1 MQGGIVS
8 EFDRKPVAPEHL
20 QSGRYF
26 AASYAGEHIAGTEFV
41 IGALFVSFGLGA
53 IDVIIGLIF
62 GNLLAV
68 LTWALICAPIA
79 TDTRLT
85 LYAYLEKIAGP
96 HFIKIYSVVNGILF
110 CILAGAMITVSA
122 SAIRILFGLDAQ
134 TGLFPTD
141 PRFVLIALS
150 VGAVVAFAAVK
161 GFKFVAKF
169 AEVAAPWMISMF
181 FVGAIVTLPALLAAT
196 PNLSS
201 IGSAS
206 DFMGLLG
213 SSVFVDKGTE
223 ITMWHVIAF
232 TWGANLAFHGGLGDM
247 TILRF
252 ARNKAYGWYSS
263 LGMFIGHF
271 AAWIAAG
278 IMGAGAAYILKT
290 PLTELDAG
298 GVAFQALGAVGI
310 LAVVIAGWTTSNPTI
325 YRAGLAFQSLNPNWS
340 REKVTGVV
348 GIITAIIACS
358 PFVFSQLLGF
368 LGIMAVIM
376 APIGAII
383 FAEHYLFSRM
393 GLTRYWSLG
402 RGHKLNMPAAITWA
416 SSALLAY
423 ILGTVFGIHIFF
435 LFIPT
440 WIAALI
446 LYPLL
451 SSFMGAKAFQSD
463 QLTQI
468 ESVETARKQ
477 SEEEAMRNFISKA
490 KDKRPIFET
499 GLLAIAAI
507 ALVVCF
513 YLGFKASGDMS
524 ASRQFKSVI
533 VWPTVIYFIAATALV
548 FIHKDKSP
556 DAN

>member
-1 MQGGIVS
+1 MS
-8 EFDRKPVAPEHL
+8 EFDRKPVAPGHL

-53 IDVIIGLIF
+53 ADVIIGLII

-134 TGLFPTD
+134 TGLLPTD

-196 PNLSS
+196 PDLSS
-201 IGSAS
+201 IGSAA
-206 DFMGLLG
+206 DFVNMLG
-213 SSVFVDKGTE
+213 SSVFIDRGTE
-223 ITMWHVIAF
+223 ITVWHVIAF

-252 ARNKAYGWYSS
+252 AKNKAYGWYSS

-278 IMGAGAAYILKT
+278 VMGAGAAYILKT

-325 YRAGLAFQSLNPNWS
+325 YRAGLAFQSLNPKWS
-340 REKVTGVV
+340 REKVTAIV

-402 RGHKLNMPAAITWA
+402 RGNKLNVPAAITWA

-451 SSFMGAKAFQSD
+451 SSFMGAKAYQSE
-463 QLTQI
+463 QLDNI
-468 ESVETARKQ
+468 ERGESERKRAEIETIQNLTSDSKNKRPLFETA
-477 SEEEAMRNFISKA
+477 
-490 KDKRPIFET
+490 
-499 GLLAIAAI
+499 LLLIAAI
-507 ALVVCF
+507 ALLACF
-513 YLGFKASGDMS
+513 YLGFSASGDASS
-524 ASRQFKSVI
+524 AGKFKSAI

-548 FIHKDKSP
+548 FVHKDKTS

>member
-1 MQGGIVS
+1 MVS
-8 EFDRKPVAPEHL
+8 EFDRTPVAPKAL
-20 QSGRYF
+20 QSGQYF
-26 AASYAGEHIAGTEFV
+26 AASYAGEHVAGTEFV

-53 IDVIIGLIF
+53 MDVIVGLVF

-68 LTWALICAPIA
+68 LTWALLCAPIA

-96 HFIKIYSVVNGILF
+96 HFIKIYSVVNGALF

-122 SAIRILFGLDAQ
+122 SAIRILFGLDPQ

-141 PRFVLIALS
+141 LRFILIALS
-150 VGAVVAFAAVK
+150 VGMVVAFAAVK

-181 FVGAIVTLPALLAAT
+181 FIGALATLPALISAT
-196 PNLSS
+196 PDLAGVGSS
-201 IGSAS
+201 S
-206 DFMGLLG
+206 DLMTLLDK
-213 SSVFVDKGTE
+213 SVFVDRGTE
-223 ITMWHVIAF
+223 ITVWHVIAF

-252 ARNKAYGWYSS
+252 AKNKAYGWYSS

-278 IMGAGAAYILKT
+278 IMGAGAASILNT

-298 GVAFQALGAVGI
+298 GVAYQALGAVGI

-325 YRAGLAFQSLNPNWS
+325 YLAGLAFQSLNPKWS
-340 REKVTGVV
+340 RESVTWVV
-348 GIITAIIACS
+348 GIITAVIACS

-383 FAEHYLFSRM
+383 FAEHYLFRPL
-393 GLTRYWSLG
+393 GLTRYWRIG
-402 RGHKLNMPAAITWA
+402 RGNKLNVPATLTWFL
-416 SSALLAY
+416 SALCAY
-423 ILGTVFGIHIFF
+423 GLGTIFKIHIFF

-440 WIAALI
+440 WIIAMV
-446 LYPLL
+446 LYVLL
-451 SSFMGAKAFQSD
+451 AYFMGAKSAESQT
-463 QLTQI
+463 LTEMEQAEI
-468 ESVETARKQ
+468 ERKRDEAKFIATLKIAKGVRRPPLETA
-477 SEEEAMRNFISKA
+477 
-490 KDKRPIFET
+490 
-499 GLLAIAAI
+499 LLAIAAI
-507 ALVVCF
+507 ALLVGF
-513 YLGFKASGDMS
+513 YLGFKSSGD
-524 ASRQFKSVI
+524 AYPGAFKTAI
-533 VWPTVIYFIAATALV
+533 ILPTLIYFAAAITLV
-548 FIHKDKSP
+548 FIHKDRAE

>member
-1 MQGGIVS
+1 MS
-8 EFDRKPVAPEHL
+8 EFDRTPVAPKSL
-20 QSGRYF
+20 QSGKYF
-26 AASYAGEHIAGTEFV
+26 AASYAGEHVAGTEFV

-53 IDVIIGLIF
+53 VDVITGLIF

-96 HFIKIYSVVNGILF
+96 HFIKIYSVVNGVLF

-122 SAIRILFGLDAQ
+122 SAIRILFGLEPQ

-141 PRFVLIALS
+141 LRFILIALS

-169 AEVAAPWMISMF
+169 AEVAAPWMIAMF
-181 FVGAIVTLPALLAAT
+181 FVGALATLPSLLSAT
-196 PNLSS
+196 PGLDSVGSS
-201 IGSAS
+201 S
-206 DFMGLLG
+206 DLMTLLG

-271 AAWIAAG
+271 AAWVAAG
-278 IMGAGAAYILKT
+278 IMGAGAAYIMKT
-290 PLTELDAG
+290 PLPQLDAG

-325 YRAGLAFQSLNPNWS
+325 YRAGLAFQSLNPKWS
-340 REKVTGVV
+340 REKVTLTV

-383 FAEHYLFSRM
+383 FAEHYLFKGM
-393 GLTRYWSLG
+393 GLPRYWRVS
-402 RGHKLNMPAAITWA
+402 RGDKLNMPAAITWA
-416 SSALLAY
+416 STALFAY
-423 ILGTVFGIHIFF
+423 VLGSVFGIHIFF

-446 LYPLL
+446 LYPIL
-451 SSFMGAKAFQSD
+451 SSFMGAKAVDKNVLDDMERAEAERKSAEAKALMSFQS
-463 QLTQI
+463 QPKLKKSGVKT
-468 ESVETARKQ
+468 V
-477 SEEEAMRNFISKA
+477 
-490 KDKRPIFET
+490 
-499 GLLAIAAI
+499 LLAIAAL

-513 YLGFKASGDMS
+513 YLGFKASGNADS
-524 ASRQFKSVI
+524 AAFKSAI
-533 VWPTVIYFIAATALV
+533 IWPTVIYFIAATILV
-548 FIHKDKSP
+548 FLDKDKTES
-556 DAN
+556 AA

>member
-1 MQGGIVS
+1 VS
-8 EFDRKPVAPEHL
+8 QFDRIPVAPDSL

-26 AASYAGEHIAGTEFV
+26 AASYAGEHVAGTEFV

-53 IDVIIGLIF
+53 LDVIIGLVF

-96 HFIKIYSVVNGILF
+96 HFIKIYSVVNGALF

-122 SAIRILFGLDAQ
+122 SAIRILFGLEAQ
-134 TGLFPTD
+134 TGLIPTD
-141 PRFVLIALS
+141 LRFILIALA
-150 VGAVVAFAAVK
+150 VGAVVAFAAVR

-169 AEVAAPWMISMF
+169 AEVAAPWMIAMF
-181 FVGAIVTLPALLAAT
+181 FVGALATLPALISAT
-196 PNLSS
+196 PGLDSVSS
-201 IGSAS
+201 SA
-206 DFMGLLG
+206 DLMTMLG
-213 SSVFVDKGTE
+213 SSVFVDRGTD
-223 ITMWHVIAF
+223 ITVLHVIAF

-278 IMGAGAAYILKT
+278 IMGAGAAYIMKT

-325 YRAGLAFQSLNPNWS
+325 YRAGLAFQSLNPKWS
-340 REKVTGVV
+340 REKVTWVV

-383 FAEHYLFSRM
+383 FAEHYLFKKIGM
-393 GLTRYWSLG
+393 TRYWRVG
-402 RGHKLNMPAAITWA
+402 RGDQLNMPATITWA
-416 SSALLAY
+416 LSALFAY
-423 ILGTVFGIHIFF
+423 VLGSAFGIHIFF

-440 WIAALI
+440 WVIALI

-451 SSFMGAKAFQSD
+451 SSFMGAKSANTEA
-463 QLTQI
+463 LTQM
-468 ESVETARKQ
+468 EQAEFERKKA
-477 SEEEAMRNFISKA
+477 EAAAIQNSTSAA
-490 KDKRPIFET
+490 KEKRPPLEML
-499 GLLAIAAI
+499 LLAIATF
-507 ALVVCF
+507 ALLVCF
-513 YLGFKASGDMS
+513 YLGFKATGDAGS
-524 ASRQFKSVI
+524 DQFKTAI
-533 VWPTVIYFIAATALV
+533 IWPTIVYFIAATMLV
-548 FIHKDKSP
+548 FIHKDKAAS
-556 DAN
+556 AK

>member
-1 MQGGIVS
+1 MS
-8 EFDRKPVAPEHL
+8 EFDRTPVAPESL
-20 QSGRYF
+20 QSGQYF
-26 AASYAGEHIAGTEFV
+26 AASYAGEHVAGTEFV

-53 IDVIIGLIF
+53 MDVVIGLVF

-96 HFIKIYSVVNGILF
+96 HFIKIYSVVNGVLF

-122 SAIRILFGLDAQ
+122 SAVRILFGLEAQ

-141 PRFVLIALS
+141 LRFILIALG
-150 VGAVVAFAAVK
+150 VGAVVAFAAVR

-181 FVGAIVTLPALLAAT
+181 FIGALATLPALLNAT
-196 PNLSS
+196 PDISGVN
-201 IGSAS
+201 SAN
-206 DFMGLLG
+206 DFMGLLDT
-213 SSVFVDKGTE
+213 SVFVDRGTD

-252 ARNKAYGWYSS
+252 AKNKAYGWYSS

-278 IMGAGAAYILKT
+278 IMGAGAAHLLQT

-325 YRAGLAFQSLNPNWS
+325 YRAGLAFQSLNPKWS
-340 REKVTGVV
+340 RESVTWVV

-383 FAEHYLFSRM
+383 FAEHYLFKPM
-393 GLTRYWSLG
+393 GLTRYWRIG
-402 RGHKLNMPAAITWA
+402 RGNKLNTPAALTWA
-416 SSALLAY
+416 ISALLAY
-423 ILGTVFGIHIFF
+423 LLGTVFGVHIFF

-440 WIAALI
+440 WIAAMVIYL
-446 LYPLL
+446 LL
-451 SSFMGAKAFQSD
+451 SSVMGAKSAKTD
-463 QLTQI
+463 ALAAM
-468 ESVETARKQ
+468 ESAETERK
-477 SEEEAMRNFISKA
+477 SAEALILKSLKST
-490 KDKRPIFET
+490 KSTSRPLMHKGLMIIAT
-499 GLLAIAAI
+499 LALLAGF
-507 ALVVCF
+507 V
-513 YLGFKASGDMS
+513 LGFKALGDTSS
-524 ASRQFKSVI
+524 ATFKSAI
-533 VWPTVIYFIAATALV
+533 IWPTVIYFGAAILLV
-548 FIHKDKSP
+548 FLQKDNTE
-556 DAN
+556 DAD

>member
-1 MQGGIVS
+1 MS
-8 EFDRKPVAPEHL
+8 EFDRSPVAPESL

-26 AASYAGEHIAGTEFV
+26 AASYAGEHVAGTEFV

-53 IDVIIGLIF
+53 LDVIIGLVF
-62 GNLLAV
+62 GNFLAV
-68 LTWALICAPIA
+68 LTWALVCAPIA

-96 HFIKIYSVVNGILF
+96 HFIKIYSVVNGVLF

-122 SAIRILFGLDAQ
+122 SAIRILFGLEAQ
-134 TGLFPTD
+134 TGLLPTD
-141 PRFVLIALS
+141 LRFVLIALG
-150 VGAVVAFAAVK
+150 VGAVVAFAAMK

-169 AEVAAPWMISMF
+169 AEVAAPWMIAMF
-181 FVGAIVTLPALLAAT
+181 FVGALASLPALISAT
-196 PNLSS
+196 PGLDGMNSV
-201 IGSAS
+201 S
-206 DFMGLLG
+206 DFMKLLG
-213 SSVFVDKGTE
+213 SSVFVDRGTD
-223 ITMWHVIAF
+223 ITVWHVIAF

-278 IMGAGAAYILKT
+278 IMGAGAACIIKA
-290 PLTELDAG
+290 PLSELDAG

-325 YRAGLAFQSLNPNWS
+325 YRAGLAFQSLNPKWS
-340 REKVTGVV
+340 RERVTLVV
-348 GIITAIIACS
+348 GIITAVIACS

-383 FAEHYLFSRM
+383 FAEHFLFKRM
-393 GLTRYWSLG
+393 GLTRYW
-402 RGHKLNMPAAITWA
+402 RIARADKLNIPAAITWA
-416 SSALLAY
+416 TSALLAY
-423 ILGTVFGIHIFF
+423 LLGSVWGVHIFF

-451 SSFMGAKAFQSD
+451 SSLMGAKSVAAD
-463 QLTQI
+463 ALREI
-468 ESVETARKQ
+468 ERTETARKLA
-477 SEEEAMRNFISKA
+477 EADAIKSFQLATRQ
-490 KDKRPIFET
+490 KRAPLET
-499 GLLAIAAI
+499 LLLLIASA
-507 ALVVCF
+507 ALIICF
-513 YLGFKASGDMS
+513 YLGFKASGS
-524 ASRQFKSVI
+524 LATEAFKSAVI
-533 VWPTVIYFIAATALV
+533 WPTIIYFIAATVLV
-548 FIHKDKSP
+548 FLHKDNKE
-556 DAN
+556 DAS

>member
-1 MQGGIVS
+1 MSQ
-8 EFDRKPVAPEHL
+8 FDRIPVAPDSL

-26 AASYAGEHIAGTEFV
+26 AASYAGEHVAGTEFV

-53 IDVIIGLIF
+53 LDVIIGLVF

-96 HFIKIYSVVNGILF
+96 HFIKIYSVVNGALF

-122 SAIRILFGLDAQ
+122 SAIRILFGLEAQ
-134 TGLFPTD
+134 TGLIPTD
-141 PRFVLIALS
+141 LRFILIALA
-150 VGAVVAFAAVK
+150 VGAVVAFAAVR

-169 AEVAAPWMISMF
+169 AEVAAPWMIAMF
-181 FVGAIVTLPALLAAT
+181 FVGALATLPALISAT
-196 PNLSS
+196 PGLDSVSS
-201 IGSAS
+201 SA
-206 DFMGLLG
+206 DLMTMLG
-213 SSVFVDKGTE
+213 SSVFVDRGTD
-223 ITMWHVIAF
+223 ITVLHVIAF

-278 IMGAGAAYILKT
+278 IMGAGAAYIMKT

-325 YRAGLAFQSLNPNWS
+325 YRAGLAFQSLNPKWS
-340 REKVTGVV
+340 REKVTWVV

-383 FAEHYLFSRM
+383 FAEHYLFKKIGM
-393 GLTRYWSLG
+393 TRYWRVG
-402 RGHKLNMPAAITWA
+402 RGDQLNMPATITWA
-416 SSALLAY
+416 LSALFAY
-423 ILGTVFGIHIFF
+423 VLGSAFGIHIFF

-440 WIAALI
+440 WVIALI

-451 SSFMGAKAFQSD
+451 SSFMGAKSANTEA
-463 QLTQI
+463 LTQM
-468 ESVETARKQ
+468 EQAEFERKKA
-477 SEEEAMRNFISKA
+477 EAAAIQNSTSAA
-490 KDKRPIFET
+490 KEKRPPLEML
-499 GLLAIAAI
+499 LLAIATF
-507 ALVVCF
+507 ALLVCF
-513 YLGFKASGDMS
+513 YLGFKATGDAGS
-524 ASRQFKSVI
+524 DQFKTAI
-533 VWPTVIYFIAATALV
+533 IWPTIVYFIAATMLV
-548 FIHKDKSP
+548 FIHKDKAAS
-556 DAN
+556 AK

>member
-1 MQGGIVS
+1 MS
-8 EFDRKPVAPEHL
+8 EFDRTPVASESL

-26 AASYAGEHIAGTEFV
+26 AASYAGEHVAGTEFV

-53 IDVIIGLIF
+53 LDVILGLVF

-122 SAIRILFGLDAQ
+122 SAVRILFGLQAQ
-134 TGLFPTD
+134 TGLLPTD
-141 PRFVLIALS
+141 LRFVLIALG

-181 FVGAIVTLPALLAAT
+181 FVGALVSLPALINAT
-196 PNLSS
+196 PGLSG
-201 IGSAS
+201 IGSTS
-206 DFMGLLG
+206 DFMTLLD
-213 SSVFVDKGTE
+213 SSVFVDNGTE

-278 IMGAGAAYILKT
+278 IMGASAAYIMKT
-290 PLTELDAG
+290 PLTGLDAG

-325 YRAGLAFQSLNPNWS
+325 YRAGLAFQSLNPKWS
-340 REKVTGVV
+340 REKVTLVV

-368 LGIMAVIM
+368 LGVMAVIM

-383 FAEHYLFSRM
+383 FAEHYLFARM
-393 GLTRYWSLG
+393 GLTRYWRVG
-402 RGHKLNMPAAITWA
+402 RGDSLNIPAAITWA
-416 SSALLAY
+416 VTALFAY
-423 ILGTVFGIHIFF
+423 ILGSAFGIHIFF

-440 WIAALI
+440 WIAALL
-446 LYPLL
+446 LYPIL
-451 SSFMGAKAFQSD
+451 SALMGAKSANTPL
-463 QLTQI
+463 LTEMENA
-468 ESVETARKQ
+468 ESARKAAEATAIQNLTSTKGPRRSPFETA
-477 SEEEAMRNFISKA
+477 
-490 KDKRPIFET
+490 
-499 GLLAIAAI
+499 LLLIAA
-507 ALVVCF
+507 ASLVVCF
-513 YLGFKASGDMS
+513 YFGLKAAGGGSPET
-524 ASRQFKSVI
+524 FKSTVM
-533 VWPTVIYFIAATALV
+533 WPTIIYFIAATVLV
-548 FIHKDKSP
+548 FIHKDT
-556 DAN
+556 AAGAE

>member
-1 MQGGIVS
+1 MS
-8 EFDRKPVAPEHL
+8 EFDRTAVAPESL
-20 QSGRYF
+20 ESGRYF
-26 AASYAGEHIAGTEFV
+26 AASYAGEHVAGTEFV

-53 IDVIIGLIF
+53 IDVIIGLVF

-96 HFIKIYSVVNGILF
+96 HFIKIYSVVNGALF

-122 SAIRILFGLDAQ
+122 SAIRILFGLEPQ

-141 PRFVLIALS
+141 PRFILIALG
-150 VGAVVAFAAVK
+150 VGGVVAFAAVK

-169 AEVAAPWMISMF
+169 AEVAAPWMIAMF
-181 FVGAIVTLPALLAAT
+181 FVGALATLPALIAAT
-196 PNLSS
+196 PGLAGISS
-201 IGSAS
+201 GS
-206 DFMGLLG
+206 DFMQLLG
-213 SSVFVDKGTE
+213 TSVFVDRGTE

-278 IMGAGAAYILKT
+278 IMGAGAAYIMKT

-298 GVAFQALGAVGI
+298 GVAYQALGAVGI

-325 YRAGLAFQSLNPNWS
+325 YRAGLAFQSLNPKWS
-340 REKVTGVV
+340 RERVTLIV

-383 FAEHYLFSRM
+383 FAEHYLFKKM
-393 GLTRYWSLG
+393 GLTRYWRVG
-402 RGHKLNMPAAITWA
+402 RGDNLNLPAAITWVV
-416 SSALLAY
+416 SALLAY
-423 ILGTVFGIHIFF
+423 ILGSVFGIHIFF

-451 SSFMGAKAFQSD
+451 SSAMGAKSAGIEMLADMERRELARKSAEVEALSNLQSAPR
-463 QLTQI
+463 QKRPT
-468 ESVETARKQ
+468 VET
-477 SEEEAMRNFISKA
+477 
-490 KDKRPIFET
+490 
-499 GLLAIAAI
+499 LLLLIATI
-507 ALVVCF
+507 ALLVCF
-513 YLGFKASGDMS
+513 YLGYNAS
-524 ASRQFKSVI
+524 ASLTSEGFKSAI
-533 VWPTVIYFIAATALV
+533 IWPTVIYFIAAIVLV
-548 FIHKDKSP
+548 FLHKDKIEDSH
-556 DAN
+556 

>member
-1 MQGGIVS
+1 M
-8 EFDRKPVAPEHL
+8 APEAL

-26 AASYAGEHIAGTEFV
+26 AASYAGEHVAGTEFV

-53 IDVIIGLIF
+53 LDVIMGLVF

-68 LTWALICAPIA
+68 LTWALVCAPIA

-96 HFIKIYSVVNGILF
+96 HFIKIYSVVNGALF

-122 SAIRILFGLDAQ
+122 SAIRILFGLEAQ
-134 TGLFPTD
+134 TGIFPTD
-141 PRFVLIALS
+141 LRFILIALS

-169 AEVAAPWMISMF
+169 AEVAAPWMIAMF
-181 FVGAIVTLPALLAAT
+181 FVGALATLPALIDAT
-196 PNLSS
+196 PGLDNVNSS
-201 IGSAS
+201 S
-206 DFMGLLG
+206 DLMTLLG
-213 SSVFVDKGTE
+213 SSVFVDRGAD

-271 AAWIAAG
+271 AAWVAAG
-278 IMGAGAAYILKT
+278 IMGAGAAYIMKT
-290 PLTELDAG
+290 PLPQLDAG

-325 YRAGLAFQSLNPNWS
+325 YRAGLAFQSLNPKWS
-340 REKVTGVV
+340 REKVTLIV

-383 FAEHYLFSRM
+383 FAEHYLFKRM
-393 GLTRYWSLG
+393 GMTRYWRVG
-402 RGHKLNMPAAITWA
+402 RGDKLNTPAAITWA
-416 SSALLAY
+416 LSALFAY
-423 ILGTVFGIHIFF
+423 ILGSAFGIHIFF

-440 WIAALI
+440 WIVALI

-451 SSFMGAKAFQSD
+451 SSFMGAKSADSEI
-463 QLTQI
+463 LTQM
-468 ESVETARKQ
+468 ENVEMDRKKAEAKAIQ
-477 SEEEAMRNFISKA
+477 NFTSEA
-490 KDKRPIFET
+490 KTKRAPLEMI
-499 GLLAIAAI
+499 LLAIATF
-507 ALVVCF
+507 ALLVCF
-513 YLGFKASGDMS
+513 YLGFKAAGDVG
-524 ASRQFKSVI
+524 ATQFKTAI
-533 VWPTVIYFIAATALV
+533 IWPTIIYFIAATALV
-548 FIHKDKSP
+548 FTHKDKAAS
-556 DAN
+556 AK

>member
-1 MQGGIVS
+1 MS
-8 EFDRKPVAPEHL
+8 EFDRTPVAPESL

-26 AASYAGEHIAGTEFV
+26 AASYAGEHVAGTEFV

-53 IDVIIGLIF
+53 VDVIIGLIF

-68 LTWALICAPIA
+68 LTWALVCAPIA

-96 HFIKIYSVVNGILF
+96 HFIKIYSVVNGVLF

-122 SAIRILFGLDAQ
+122 SAIRILFGLEPQ
-134 TGLFPTD
+134 TGLIPTD
-141 PRFVLIALS
+141 LRFVLIALG
-150 VGAVVAFAAVK
+150 VGGVVAFAAVK

-169 AEVAAPWMISMF
+169 AEVAAPWMIAMF
-181 FVGAIVTLPALLAAT
+181 FVGALATLPALISAT
-196 PNLSS
+196 PGLDDVSS
-201 IGSAS
+201 SS
-206 DFMGLLG
+206 DFLTLLG
-213 SSVFVDKGTE
+213 SSVFVDRGTD

-278 IMGAGAAYILKT
+278 IMGAGAAYIMKT

-298 GVAFQALGAVGI
+298 GVAYQALGAVGI

-325 YRAGLAFQSLNPNWS
+325 YRAGLAFQSLNPKWS
-340 REKVTGVV
+340 RERVTLIV

-383 FAEHYLFSRM
+383 FAEHFLFKRM
-393 GLTRYWSLG
+393 GLTRYWRVS
-402 RGHKLNMPAAITWA
+402 RGDKLNLPAAITWA
-416 SSALLAY
+416 VSAFLAY
-423 ILGTVFGIHIFF
+423 LLGSVFGVHIFF

-440 WIAALI
+440 WITALI
-446 LYPLL
+446 IYPIL
-451 SSFMGAKAFQSD
+451 SSTMGAK
-463 QLTQI
+463 
-468 ESVETARKQ
+468 SVETDSLNELERLESERKLA
-477 SEEEAMRNFISKA
+477 EAEAIRSFKSSTGQ
-490 KDKRPIFET
+490 KRPPVET
-499 GLLAIAAI
+499 MLLIIATI
-507 ALVVCF
+507 ALLVCF
-513 YLGFKASGDMS
+513 YLGIKASGS
-524 ASRQFKSVI
+524 WASDDFKSAI
-533 VWPTVIYFIAATALV
+533 IWPTIIYFIAATVLV
-548 FIHKDKSP
+548 FQHKDKIIET
-556 DAN
+556 N

>member
-1 MQGGIVS
+1 MS
-8 EFDRKPVAPEHL
+8 EFDRTAVAPESL

-26 AASYAGEHIAGTEFV
+26 AASYAGEHVAGTEFV

-53 IDVIIGLIF
+53 IDVIIGLVF

-96 HFIKIYSVVNGILF
+96 HFIKIYSVVNGALF

-122 SAIRILFGLDAQ
+122 SAIRILFGLEPQ

-141 PRFVLIALS
+141 LRFILIALG

-169 AEVAAPWMISMF
+169 AEVAAPWMIAMF
-181 FVGAIVTLPALLAAT
+181 FVGALATLPALIAAT
-196 PNLSS
+196 PGLNGLTSSSNFISLLS
-201 IGSAS
+201 
-206 DFMGLLG
+206 
-213 SSVFVDKGTE
+213 SSVFVDRGTD

-278 IMGAGAAYILKT
+278 IMGAGAAYIMKT

-325 YRAGLAFQSLNPNWS
+325 YRAGLAFQSLNPKWS
-340 REKVTGVV
+340 RERVTLVV

-383 FAEHYLFSRM
+383 FAEHYLFKKM
-393 GLTRYWSLG
+393 GLTQYWRVG
-402 RGHKLNMPAAITWA
+402 RGDNLNLPAAITWA
-416 SSALLAY
+416 VSALLAY
-423 ILGTVFGIHIFF
+423 VLGSIFGIHIFF

-440 WIAALI
+440 WIVALI

-451 SSFMGAKAFQSD
+451 SSAMGAKSAATDALLEMERHEVARKSAEADAIANLQAV
-463 QLTQI
+463 
-468 ESVETARKQ
+468 EKPKRPPVET
-477 SEEEAMRNFISKA
+477 
-490 KDKRPIFET
+490 
-499 GLLAIAAI
+499 LLLLIATV
-507 ALVVCF
+507 ALLVCF
-513 YLGFKASGDMS
+513 YLGFKASGS
-524 ASRQFKSVI
+524 LESEGFKSAI
-533 VWPTVIYFIAATALV
+533 IWPTVIYFIAAIVLV
-548 FIHKDKSP
+548 FLHKDKIEDS
-556 DAN
+556 N